1 MLQEKLI
8 EVKSKTVNNLGDEDV
23 IEIKTVGKFGI
34 KNGKAYLSYD
44 EGGALGVNGVTTILK
59 IADDLVVLSRTGQ
72 LESRLEI
79 EKGERHQC
87 HYATIYGDL
96 FLGVYGEV
104 LDNKLN
110 EDGGKLFMSYTLDV
124 NCEFMSRNDV
134 EITVKEV

>member
-8 EVKSKTVNNLGDEDV
+8 EVKSKTVNNFGEEDV
-23 IEIKTVGKFGI
+23 MEIKTVGKYGI

-44 EGGALGVNGVTTILK
+44 EGGALGVDGVTTILK
-59 IADDLVVLSRTGQ
+59 AQDGLVVLTRTGS

-87 HYATIYGDL
+87 HYSTVYGDL
-96 FLGVYGEV
+96 FLGIFGET
-104 LDNKLN
+104 LENNLT
-110 EDGGKLFMSYTLDV
+110 ESGGKLFMSYTLDV

>member
-1 MLQEKLI
+1 MLQEKMI
-8 EVKSKTVNNLGDEDV
+8 EVKSKTVNNFGEEDV
-23 IEIKTVGKFGI
+23 MEIKTVGKYGI

-44 EGGALGVNGVTTILK
+44 EGGALGVEGVMTILK
-59 IADDLVVLSRTGQ
+59 AQDDLVVLTRTGS

-87 HYATIYGDL
+87 HYTTVYGDL
-96 FLGVYGEV
+96 FLGIFGET
-104 LDNKLN
+104 LENNLN
-110 EDGGKLFMSYTLDV
+110 ENGGKLFMSYTLDV